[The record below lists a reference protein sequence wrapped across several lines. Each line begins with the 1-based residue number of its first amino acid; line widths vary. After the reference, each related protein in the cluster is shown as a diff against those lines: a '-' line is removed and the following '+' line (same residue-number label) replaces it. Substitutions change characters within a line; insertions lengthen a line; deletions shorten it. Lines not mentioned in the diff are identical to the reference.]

1 VGEGTTAA
9 MTRRCRGAALLAVVA
24 LAAAGCNA
32 HARSEDALTSAVTTI
47 PALVT
52 ETTALPVVPTLPAP
66 TTTVAMLAPPTT
78 VAPAPPGLVDAVRSR
93 LNDPRFAG
101 TTVGVSVWVDGVG
114 EVVASNAD
122 VALRPGSNEKLLVG
136 VAALELLGADST
148 YKTEVRTA
156 AAQEGGVLQ
165 GDLVLVGSGDP
176 TLRSTGPN
184 SLDVLAAQVRRA
196 GITHIAGNLLGDER
210 RYDGARSAP
219 GWQAFHMPRFAG
231 PLSAISVDKNW
242 HRADAEFVAD
252 PVAAN
257 MSLFRDSLQRAG
269 VRVAGGHGNGVLPE
283 GSRVVASTASPPV
296 GDIVVDMLNR
306 SDNFVAELLAKE
318 VGEVAKGRGT
328 SLDGMRAAEEV
339 AASLGAP
346 LTGRSA
352 DGSGLSRENYRPPRE
367 WRALLVALRER
378 PWAATFV
385 EGLPIA
391 GRSGTLVS
399 RFRGTAAE
407 GRVRAKTGSVREAR
421 ALSGYLTTAGGRHVV
436 FSLVVNGS
444 AASSAIPAMDD
455 LVAAM
460 VASPA

>member
-1 VGEGTTAA
+1 MAA
-9 MTRRCRGAALLAVVA
+9 TTRRCRAALLAVVA

-32 HARSEDALTSAVTTI
+32 HARSEDALANTPSTI
-47 PALVT
+47 TAAVT
-52 ETTALPVVPTLPAP
+52 ETTALPVVPTLLSP
-66 TTTVAMLAPPTT
+66 TTTVATLAPPTT

-101 TTVGVSVWVDGVG
+101 TTVGVSVWVDGIG
-114 EVVASNAD
+114 EVVGSNAEL
-122 VALRPGSNEKLLVG
+122 ALRPGSNEKLLVG
-136 VAALELLGADST
+136 VAALEVLGADSPYT
-148 YKTEVRTA
+148 TEVRTTA
-156 AAQEGGVLQ
+156 PQEGGVLH

-176 TLRSTGPN
+176 TLGSTGPN
-184 SLDVLAAQVRRA
+184 SLDALAAQVRRA
-196 GITHIAGNLLGDER
+196 GITQIAGNLLGDER
-210 RYDGARSAP
+210 RYDGVRTAP

-231 PLSAISVDKNW
+231 PLSALSVDKNW
-242 HRADAEFVAD
+242 HRLDAEFVAD

-283 GSRVVASTASPPV
+283 GSQVVASTRSASV
-296 GDIVVDMLNR
+296 GAIVSDMLNR

-318 VGEVAKGRGT
+318 VGQVARGRGT
-328 SLDGMRAAEEV
+328 SADGMRAAEEV
-339 AASLGAP
+339 AARLGAP

-352 DGSGLSRENYRPPRE
+352 DGSGLSRENHRPARE
-367 WRALLVALRER
+367 WRALLVALRDR
-378 PWAATFV
+378 PWAPTFV

-391 GRSGTLVS
+391 GRSGTLLS
-399 RFRGTAAE
+399 RFRGTPAE
-407 GRVRAKTGSVREAR
+407 GRVRAKTGSVRESR
-421 ALSGYLTTAGGRHVV
+421 ALSGYLTTAGGHHVV
-436 FSLVVNGS
+436 FSVIVNGS